1 MLDNGLYKHIIFLL
15 LLSAASIII
24 PFSLASLDAIYFLI
38 LLIFAIQIG
47 IFIHLCSKLLA
58 KSKGERELKISF
70 ENPLT
75 RKIKMISSAIE
86 GSLVSRK
93 MLSYTI
99 KEIIETNLNVKL
111 SQENSKNIIKE
122 KDVIALVY
130 PEENE
135 EYIKDSKNYIKALTK
150 FYKIV
155 NKLGYE

>member
-75 RKIKMISSAIE
+75 RKIKMINSAIE

-111 SQENSKNIIKE
+111 SQENCKNIIKE